1 MSGLTVICSTEQIA
15 IRDPLP
21 RNSHVCTQ
29 NCTWVSGSSLVL
41 GSSSMD
47 QFKGPRLYLDFC
59 KCRGAKFT
67 TPECVS
73 LARGLT

>member
-1 MSGLTVICSTEQIA
+1 MSGLTLICSTEQIA

-29 NCTWVSGSSLVL
+29 NYTWVSGSSLVL

-47 QFKGPRLYLDFC
+47 QFKGPRLYLISVSV
-59 KCRGAKFT
+59 GEQNL
-67 TPECVS
+67 PPQNVS
-73 LARGLT
+73 LWHED